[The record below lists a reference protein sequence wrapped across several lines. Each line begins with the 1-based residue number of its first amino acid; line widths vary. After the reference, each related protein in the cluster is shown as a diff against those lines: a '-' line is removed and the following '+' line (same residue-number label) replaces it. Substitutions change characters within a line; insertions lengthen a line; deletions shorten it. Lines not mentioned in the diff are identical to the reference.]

1 MTTEVN
7 IDSLIA
13 DVEEVV
19 ARGIAYVQA
28 NAESEVKID
37 IWTPREVL
45 CHWIYWHAATA
56 EGMETAAAGEG
67 PHRIYADTDDM
78 NARSVGRKSG
88 VSVAWLVEEM
98 EELQQRLVT
107 AARSMPDPNAVV
119 VARGDGSEATGLQ
132 RLETIIS
139 HWNEHLEEMAEAAA
153 SA

>member
-56 EGMETAAAGEG
+56 EGMETAASGEG
-67 PHRIYADTDDM
+67 PHNIYADVDDM

-98 EELQQRLVT
+98 EELQERLVA
-107 AARSMPDPNAVV
+107 AARAMPDPNAVV
-119 VARGDGSEATGLQ
+119 MVRGDGYEATGAQ
-132 RLETIIS
+132 RLETIVA

>member
-1 MTTEVN
+1 MTTSVN
-7 IDSLIA
+7 IETLIA

-19 ARGIAYVQA
+19 SKGIAYVQA

-56 EGMETAAAGEG
+56 EGMETATAGEG
-67 PHRIYADTDDM
+67 PHQIHADSDEM
-78 NARSVGRKSG
+78 NARAVGRKSG

-98 EELQQRLVT
+98 EELQARLVA
-107 AARSMPDPNAVV
+107 AARAMPDPNAVV
-119 VARGDGSEATGLQ
+119 VVRGDGSEATGAQ

-139 HWNEHLEEMAEAAA
+139 HWNEHLEEMAQAAA

>member
-1 MTTEVN
+1 MTEVN

-67 PHRIYADTDDM
+67 PHQIHADTDDM

-98 EELQQRLVT
+98 EELQQRLVA
-107 AARSMPDPNAVV
+107 AARAMPDPNAVV
-119 VARGDGSEATGLQ
+119 VARGDGSEATGVQ

-139 HWNEHLEEMAEAAA
+139 HWNEHLEEMSEAAA